1 MKYVNIVIDNKS
13 DSTDNLYTYGCTD
26 EAADIGSKV
35 HVPFS
40 RSRKLREGYVVSFE
54 DSPDDEVM
62 DKLRYV
68 DHIDEDV
75 SLSM

>member
-35 HVPFS
+35 HVPFA
-40 RSRKLREGYVVSFE
+40 RSRKLR
-54 DSPDDEVM
+54 
-62 DKLRYV
+62 
-68 DHIDEDV
+68 
-75 SLSM
+75 